1 MKEMKIFVIEEEQS
15 IRLLIEEV
23 FGDRCYTLASLDDL
37 SFRLHEFGP
46 SLVLLGASLFFQ
58 DPKRALAELKIS
70 SDIPCALL
78 GFKEEGEQA
87 RTLGWDRPIMVKP
100 LKVATLEQDFTQ
112 FFTKI

>member
-37 SFRLHEFGP
+37 SFRLPEFGP

-58 DPKRALAELKIS
+58 DPKRALAELEVS
-70 SDIPCALL
+70 SDIPCALV
-78 GFKEEGEQA
+78 GFQEEGERA
-87 RTLGWDRPIMVKP
+87 RALGWENAVMVKP

-112 FFTKI
+112 FLSKI